1 LQSQPY
7 PYPDGENRQQTMT
20 EQQTNDSAEKSASR
34 TRQPSSASKQQTTQK
49 GPQRKNT
56 ERTASSQRSAS
67 SERASSS
74 ERQFTK
80 QQQQL
85 TTRTPESVIGIEPNE
100 GGWRVTVEVVE
111 SARIPDTADIM
122 AEYVVDI
129 ASDGDLASYK
139 RGARYFRGRT
149 REE

>member
-1 LQSQPY
+1 
-7 PYPDGENRQQTMT
+7 
-20 EQQTNDSAEKSASR
+20 
-34 TRQPSSASKQQTTQK
+34 
-49 GPQRKNT
+49 
-56 ERTASSQRSAS
+56 SSQRSAS

-74 ERQFTK
+74 ERQSTK
-80 QQQQL
+80 QQQQSTKPKLPDKKAEVAALQQLQQL

-122 AEYVVDI
+122 TESVDDI
-129 ASDGDLASYK
+129 PSDVILASYK
-139 RGARYFRGRT
+139 HHARHLRRLS